1 MPVPTQ
7 TAAVEPGR
15 LLLADVVYDRLMA
28 VIVSGEL
35 APGEVVRE
43 EEIGAW
49 LSVSRTPVRDA
60 MRRLGDQDLLAYQPN
75 RGSRVAPLDPDHL
88 DDVLDVV
95 ATLTGKAAARVA
107 PDLGAADLAVVEAH
121 LAEATKAHADG
132 AGIERAVA
140 LDAALDVLLGRA
152 GNRML
157 TRTVVGMRPHVDRL
171 LGLLPGYPEAEL
183 VEGRTDALVAA
194 LRSRDPQTAGDAVHD
209 LVIDVGRTLMAEAVR
224 QGLAS

>member
-1 MPVPTQ
+1 MPVPSQ
-7 TAAVEPGR
+7 TAAVESGR
-15 LLLADVVYDRLMA
+15 LLLADIVYERLMA

-75 RGSRVAPLDPDHL
+75 RGSRVAPLDPHHL

-95 ATLTGKAAARVA
+95 ATLCGQAAARVA

-121 LAEATKAHADG
+121 LEQATKAHANG
-132 AGIERAVA
+132 EGITRALE
-140 LDAALDVLLGRA
+140 LDAAFDVLLERA

-171 LGLLPGYPEAEL
+171 LGLLPGYPEPQVVESKTAAL
-183 VEGRTDALVAA
+183 VEA
-194 LRSRDPQTAGDAVHD
+194 LRSRDPRTAGDAVHD
-209 LVIDVGRTLMAEAVR
+209 LVLELGRTLMAEAVR
-224 QGLAS
+224 RGLAA